1 MIDHRELTPVKLLY
15 TVKNRKEFILAGFMF
30 FSILQRFYRWIA
42 IDQVVLWFILIA
54 FALLWLRLEKW
65 GRSPF
70 PNRPL
75 IARSVNAPR

>member
-54 FALLWLRLEKW
+54 FALF
-65 GRSPF
+65 SP
-70 PNRPL
+70 
-75 IARSVNAPR
+75 S